1 MGRGYWSIFVLVGL
15 SQLVGGSWQ
24 PLTSAMMARL
34 AGANG
39 RHALNLAYTLSMSGM
54 MLVAPAIGALLL
66 PVAGPVPLVSGDAVS
81 FLVGAAL
88 FASLPAMPGLG
99 RGSLTVRSAATG
111 GFAAVYRRPVLRI
124 VALGAFSSTLVIT
137 ALQASLPDLA
147 AQRFGSSA
155 DAGFCWAAV
164 GLGGIIGSLIAL
176 WRPLQRPAV
185 ILPAIVGE
193 ILCIGAVAL
202 AGGPA
207 IDLIL
212 LAGNTASASL
222 AQIEGG
228 VVIQSQARDTVARV
242 QSAVSTSRFLGM
254 AGGAALALVLA
265 LTVTWQALVVLLAVL
280 GLVLMAG
287 AALGPSGTA
296 AAAADAARPA
306 SPLAGIPD

>member
-1 MGRGYWSIFVLVGL
+1 
-15 SQLVGGSWQ
+15 
-24 PLTSAMMARL
+24 
-34 AGANG
+34 
-39 RHALNLAYTLSMSGM
+39 
-54 MLVAPAIGALLL
+54 
-66 PVAGPVPLVSGDAVS
+66 
-81 FLVGAAL
+81 
-88 FASLPAMPGLG
+88 
-99 RGSLTVRSAATG
+99 
-111 GFAAVYRRPVLRI
+111 
-124 VALGAFSSTLVIT
+124 
-137 ALQASLPDLA
+137 
-147 AQRFGSSA
+147 
-155 DAGFCWAAV
+155 
-164 GLGGIIGSLIAL
+164 
-176 WRPLQRPAV
+176 
-185 ILPAIVGE
+185 VGE